1 MECAAKQALCLLQNH
16 LLWWLRMQDHVG
28 CTEHPVSKLRG
39 GGDVL
44 GKLQKHE
51 PEAWGLGGWRGL

>member
-1 MECAAKQALCLLQNH
+1 
-16 LLWWLRMQDHVG
+16 MQDHVG
-28 CTEHPVSKLRG
+28 RTEHPVSKLRG

-51 PEAWGLGGWRGL
+51 PEAGGFVHTSR